1 MFDKVLYTKK
11 NIFVTKI
18 AYIQDKILPQP
29 QKLSQGVSVMPV
41 TNSRSGLAYGMFNL
55 GTHIPICL
63 LERQLW
69 EYCNTLETPSDTVEG
84 VIATLTR

>member
-1 MFDKVLYTKK
+1 M
-11 NIFVTKI
+11 
-18 AYIQDKILPQP
+18 P
-29 QKLSQGVSVMPV
+29 VMPV
-41 TNSRSGLAYGMFNL
+41 TNFRSGLAYGMFNL

-84 VIATLTR
+84 VRATLIQ